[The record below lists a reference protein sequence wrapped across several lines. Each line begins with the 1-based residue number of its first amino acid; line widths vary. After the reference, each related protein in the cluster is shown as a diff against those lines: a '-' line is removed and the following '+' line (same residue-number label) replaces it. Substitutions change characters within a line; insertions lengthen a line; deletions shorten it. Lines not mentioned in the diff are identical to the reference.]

1 MPAPPSDA
9 IARHPSSVRAS
20 HCTGPEPDGSRRG
33 PVRNR
38 RSSASRSAAVPR
50 RSPRAPP
57 PRWHRA
63 SRTWLCRPLTGCE
76 LSSDL
81 RPLAVA
87 FPDPDMEWELDLLVQ
102 PFRDELCDVLDRRV
116 LEERV
121 PVLVIIIREDRAEV
135 LLQVREVEEH
145 AAFVVPLDVDVDLVG
160 VHVEGTAALVARK
173 VMGAVDVFRDPEL
186 HRFRPKV
193 RAAIKVGLRALDRRD
208 GEEFQRPLASLQ
220 ELVFLVRLNEQYDP
234 RSQSEFLPADDG
246 YAAPFRADELVIP
259 FVTVR
264 GRVAAFRD
272 DQLVH
277 CGLPGPVLVPDE
289 LFHLH
294 VVTAFL
300 QESDRGDR
308 PDVGRIHAGQRG
320 NSRGP
325 LTFLRGRS
333 RMNGSMV
340 PHASARHEEC
350 GDSQCAEEGTPN
362 QD

>member
-1 MPAPPSDA
+1 MPPPPSDA

-38 RSSASRSAAVPR
+38 RSSASRSAAVRR

-63 SRTWLCRPLTGCE
+63 SRTWLCRPLTGCA

-81 RPLAVA
+81 RPFAVA
-87 FPDPDMEWELDLLVQ
+87 FPDPDVERELDFLVQ
-102 PFRDELCDVLDRRV
+102 PLRDELGDVLDCRV

-121 PVLVIIIREDRAEV
+121 PVLVIVIREDRAEV
-135 LLQVREVEEH
+135 LLQVGEVEEH
-145 AAFVVPLDVDVDLVG
+145 AALVVPLDVDVDLVG
-160 VHVEGTAALVARK
+160 VPVEGTAALVARE

-193 RAAIKVGLRALDRRD
+193 RAALKVGLLALDRSY
-208 GEEFQRPLASLQ
+208 GEELRRPLASLQ

-246 YAAPFRADELVIP
+246 YAAPFRDDELVVP

-272 DQLVH
+272 DLLVL
-277 CGLPGPVLVPDE
+277 CGLTCYV
-289 LFHLH
+289 
-294 VVTAFL
+294 
-300 QESDRGDR
+300 
-308 PDVGRIHAGQRG
+308 
-320 NSRGP
+320 
-325 LTFLRGRS
+325 
-333 RMNGSMV
+333 
-340 PHASARHEEC
+340 
-350 GDSQCAEEGTPN
+350 
-362 QD
+362 